1 MRNTRVTL
9 NTIQR
14 LAPALALAAVTATAC
29 TVSKQ
34 TAPSDLIGPGEFG
47 MSVNATA
54 DRDSLPRDGGSR
66 ANVMVTTYDSTGKPV
81 AQRVRL
87 ALASGTPTN
96 TGLSTTE
103 LVTGGNG
110 TASFVVTAPPTT
122 SAGDI
127 ITVSLVPIAGEALNS
142 VPRLVSINL
151 TPSNPNAPV
160 PSFSFSPAGP
170 VAGEVAT
177 FDANGSTD
185 EGVAC
190 PGCSY
195 TWDFGD
201 GSSGSGRVTT
211 HTFTSAG
218 NKLVTLTMAD
228 VIGATATTT
237 RTVAVAASA
246 PPTANIS
253 VSPTGSRPAGTVLN
267 FDGSGSAAVA
277 VGATIVDYTWNW
289 GDGSANGSGAQATHA
304 FGAAGTYVV
313 RLTVRD
319 SLGRTATTTVSVT
332 VT

>member
-9 NTIQR
+9 NTIRR

-54 DRDSLPRDGGSR
+54 DRDSLPRDGGSQ
-66 ANVMVTTYDSTGKPV
+66 AGVTVTTFDATGKPV
-81 AQRVRL
+81 AQRVRV
-87 ALASGTPTN
+87 ALAGGTPSS

-103 LVTGGNG
+103 LVTGSNG
-110 TASFVVTAPPTT
+110 AASFVVTAPPRT
-122 SAGDI
+122 SAGDT

-142 VPRLVSINL
+142 VPRLVTINL
-151 TPSNPNAPV
+151 TPSNPNAPA
-160 PSFSFSPAGP
+160 PSFLYTPAGP
-170 VAGEVAT
+170 VAGDAVT
-177 FDANGSTD
+177 FDANASTD
-185 EGVAC
+185 EGAAC

-195 TWDFGD
+195 AWDFGD
-201 GSSGSGRVTT
+201 GSSGSGIVTA
-211 HTFTSAG
+211 HTFTSTG
-218 NKLVTLTMAD
+218 NKLVTLTMTD
-228 VIGATATTT
+228 VIGAIATTT
-237 RTVAVAASA
+237 RTVTVAASA
-246 PPTANIS
+246 PPTVNIS
-253 VSPTGSRPAGTVLN
+253 VSPTGSRPAGTTLN

-289 GDGSANGSGAQATHA
+289 GDGTANSSGAQATHA

>member
-9 NTIQR
+9 NTIRR
-14 LAPALALAAVTATAC
+14 LAPALTLAAVTATAC

-34 TAPSDLIGPGEFG
+34 TAPSDLIGPAEFG
-47 MSVNATA
+47 LSVTATA
-54 DRDSLPRDGGSR
+54 DRDSLPRDGGSQTG
-66 ANVMVTTYDSTGKPV
+66 VTVTTFDSTGKPV

-87 ALASGTPTN
+87 ALTTDSPT
-96 TGLSTTE
+96 GSAISTTE
-103 LVTGGNG
+103 LVTGSNG
-110 TASFVVTAPPTT
+110 TSSFVVTAPPRT
-122 SAGDI
+122 SPGDT
-127 ITVSLVPIAGEALNS
+127 ITVSLVPIAGDALNS
-142 VPRLVSINL
+142 VARLVTVRV

-160 PSFSFSPAGP
+160 PSFVYSPAAP
-170 VAGEVAT
+170 VAGDAVT
-177 FDANGSTD
+177 FDGNGSTD
-185 EGVAC
+185 EGAAC
-190 PGCSY
+190 PTCTY

-201 GSSGSGRVTT
+201 GSSGTGIVTA

-218 NKLVTLTMAD
+218 NKLVTLTVAD

-253 VSPTGSRPAGTVLN
+253 VSPTGSRPAGTTLN
-267 FDGSGSAAVA
+267 FDGSGSTAAA
-277 VGATIVDYTWNW
+277 VGATIVEYTWSW
-289 GDGSANGSGAQATHA
+289 GDGTSGSTGAQATHA